1 MQVNEVMMNQTSA
14 SADILINGA
23 VSFPEDPGMS
33 IVTEDLTT
41 AQLMK
46 LAADYNAQRV
56 TLTDEERR
64 VLVAL
69 LKLRAAEELDYGQE
83 IECESV
89 RVVRRVTGA
98 VGVYFKS

>member
-1 MQVNEVMMNQTSA
+1 VTEVMNQIGV
-14 SADILINGA
+14 SADILLNGT
-23 VSFPEDPGMS
+23 VSLLEDPGMS
-33 IVTEDLTT
+33 IVNDAMTT

-46 LAADYNAQRV
+46 LAADFNAQRV
-56 TLTDEERR
+56 SLTEEERSE
-64 VLVAL
+64 LVAL
-69 LKLRAAEELDYGQE
+69 LKRHAADELDYGQE